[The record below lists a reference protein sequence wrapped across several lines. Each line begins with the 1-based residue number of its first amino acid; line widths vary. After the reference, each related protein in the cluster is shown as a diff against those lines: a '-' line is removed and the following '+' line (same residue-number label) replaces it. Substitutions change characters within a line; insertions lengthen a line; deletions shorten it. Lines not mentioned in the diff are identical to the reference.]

1 MRYSHSQSNTLSRRY
16 ELPTCLLEIWTER
29 SPLSDWQSQ
38 PVAQNLSFRLQLAH
52 GKKIIKGN
60 QQQII
65 NLIEV
70 VTAYCDRWLAQ
81 DAFETL
87 DHAIAVPQLPKLQLS
102 TLQLFDLYESLELCT
117 NEFVIL
123 PNLVLEVRRLNPNWL
138 KIVAGAIAIVGVS
151 IGTIRLIS
159 PPFGDQPS
167 YQIASTPAASDPEK
181 ASIPPV
187 RLESKV
193 ENKVESRANVNA
205 SPKSTNPITLGS
217 KPSLS
222 EEKNNVAKAPAASSL
237 PQSPQ
242 NTNRDRKELEQAEK
256 VAIAPESSVFGSIN
270 RQRTSDNLPSIADGL
285 KPSRSATKPSPTE
298 IPNRNNSSQST
309 TIAGESAPSS
319 ASPSVSPIPL
329 PATRAANDNIAIT
342 NIKVLQIQSELP
354 SDINSAL
361 VRYIQSQ
368 QITTSTTGTL
378 TFDLSISGDR
388 INNIST
394 DHQGSILKDANAIS
408 EVEKLILEW
417 RSPNPTT
424 GKVRLVLQLS
434 R

>member
-1 MRYSHSQSNTLSRRY
+1 MSRRY
-16 ELPTCLLEIWTER
+16 ELPTCLLEVWTER

-38 PVAQNLSFRLQLAH
+38 IVAQNLSFRLQLAH

-60 QQQII
+60 QQQIV

-70 VTAYCDRWLAQ
+70 VTAYCDRWLIQ
-81 DAFETL
+81 DDFETL

-159 PPFGDQPS
+159 PPFGEQPS
-167 YQIASTPAASDPEK
+167 YQIASTPAANDPEK

-187 RLESKV
+187 SLDNKV
-193 ENKVESRANVNA
+193 ENRAKVDA

-222 EEKNNVAKAPAASSL
+222 EEKSNVAKAPAAASRS
-237 PQSPQ
+237 QSPQ
-242 NTNRDRKELEQAEK
+242 NINRDRKDLEQSSK
-256 VAIAPESSVFGSIN
+256 VEIVPESGVADSIN
-270 RQRTSDNLPSIADGL
+270 SQRATDNLPSITGAI
-285 KPSRSATKPSPTE
+285 KPSSPTTRPRQLE
-298 IPNRNNSSQST
+298 APKIDNSSQPT

-319 ASPSVSPIPL
+319 TAPFAPLSIPSTESRVTS
-329 PATRAANDNIAIT
+329 NNAIT
-342 NIKVLQIQSELP
+342 NIKVNIKVLQIQSELP
-354 SDINSAL
+354 SDITSAL
-361 VRYIQSQ
+361 VRYIQTQ
-368 QITTSTTGTL
+368 QITTSTRGTI
-378 TFDLSISGDR
+378 TFELEISGDR
-388 INNIST
+388 ISNIST
-394 DHQGSILKDANAIS
+394 DNQGSILKDANTIS
-408 EVEKLILEW
+408 EVEKLILNW
-417 RSPNPTT
+417 RSPNPTN
-424 GKVRLVLQLS
+424 GKIRLVLQLS
-434 R
+434 P